1 MRKIIKSLIIICLS
15 LIVCIVTSCDRNK
28 NKTYE
33 INYVTSYGELGNAVK
48 SYDGS
53 IDVKLPVLED
63 SLYEF
68 KGWYNNVNYSGNV
81 ITTIYKGEEGNKTFY
96 AKWVEKEKPHTHEFS
111 EGVCSC
117 GETDP
122 NYVAPHI
129 HEFLEGVCSCGE
141 TDPSYVPPHTH
152 EFTEGVC
159 SCGEKD
165 PNYVVP
171 HVHKYVNYMCEC
183 GLIDPNYSSENKLNS
198 IGFDGNGM
206 SYGIMVKDKSVVDPF
221 DSNYEGVNK
230 ALEQAHQKAVE
241 TAYNIKINYVEYAED
256 VDTDFNHVNYIKEG
270 VISETL
276 KDNNI
281 FVISTSSEYMKVFA
295 KVDALE
301 ELYDVQSERG
311 LFVDYDYE
319 QNYLISNASLYRHRV
334 YGYNPNNVYPDAY
347 LCYNAT
353 KVKELGLED
362 PSEMWFKG
370 NWNWDSFDSWVKSS
384 SELLNVGEYVI
395 DSGYS
400 DFLIGASPA
409 KGMFLANYSRDAIQL
424 TRSIPCSIVDTMKNY
439 YQNGYWNTNRD
450 LSEVSNVFVEGNAL
464 LHNGSTN
471 ILKQLKYNSE
481 LDFEIGI
488 VPYPLNT
495 DETVTIY
502 TEPYTYV
509 DSEGNSISVSE
520 PLKNRYN
527 EVTKTSDGKEVYGID
542 LSKTSFQVPYTK
554 TDCYSVLSQCG
565 DYINGLNPSIAFS
578 ILNDLMN
585 KNTLLPKDESLSKE
599 QLYHFSLNDFLI
611 SEIDKEVIMSV
622 KNYLYYDEIVRFSF
636 NTCYNYGYDYLLGDA
651 IKDIVVN
658 NKDTLAILEEL
669 NKMYIEENL
678 SFVS

>member
-1 MRKIIKSLIIICLS
+1 MHKIIKSLIIICIS
-15 LIVCIVTSCDRNK
+15 LIVCIVTSCYRNK

-33 INYVTSYGELGNAVK
+33 INYFTSYGELGNAVK

-53 IDVKLPVLED
+53 IDVELPVLED

-68 KGWYNNVNYSGNV
+68 KGWYDNVNYSGNV
-81 ITTIYKGEEGNKTFY
+81 ITTIYKGEEGNKTFH
-96 AKWVEKEKPHTHEFS
+96 AKWVEKEKPHTHEFL
-111 EGVCSC
+111 EGVCSCGEIDPNYVTPHTHNFIEGKCECGESDPSYIPPHVHEYVDGKCSC

-122 NYVAPHI
+122 NYVP
-129 HEFLEGVCSCGE
+129 
-141 TDPSYVPPHTH
+141 
-152 EFTEGVC
+152 
-159 SCGEKD
+159 
-165 PNYVVP
+165 P

-206 SYGIMVKDKSVVDPF
+206 SYGIMVKDKSGVDPF
-221 DSNYEGVNK
+221 DSNYKGVNK
-230 ALEQAHQKAVE
+230 ALEQAHQKAIE

-256 VDTDFNHVNYIKEG
+256 VASGVDHVKFILKGYIE
-270 VISETL
+270 SSL
-276 KDNNI
+276 KKNNI
-281 FVISTSSEYMKVFA
+281 FVISTSSDYIASLVKA
-295 KVDALE
+295 QCLA
-301 ELYDVQSERG
+301 ELYDCYTEEG
-311 LFVDYDYE
+311 LFVDYGYE

-334 YGYNPNNVYPDAY
+334 YGYNTNNVYPDAY

-370 NWNWDSFDSWVKSS
+370 NWNWDSFDSWVRTS
-384 SELLNVGEYVI
+384 SELLNDGEYVI

-409 KGMFLANYSRDAIQL
+409 RGICLANYTRGNIQL
-424 TRSIPCSIVDTMKNY
+424 TRSTPCSIVDTMKDY

-450 LSEVSNVFVEGNAL
+450 LSEVSNVFIEGNAL

-481 LDFEIGI
+481 VEFEIGI
-488 VPYPLNT
+488 VPYPLNN

-502 TEPYTYV
+502 TEPYTYL
-509 DSEGNSISVSE
+509 DSNGNSISVSE

-527 EVTKTSDGKEVYGID
+527 EVIKTSDGKEVYGID
-542 LSKTSFQVPYTK
+542 LSETSFQVPFTK
-554 TDCYSVLSQCG
+554 TDCYSL
-565 DYINGLNPSIAFS
+565 LNCRVEEYGFNSSIAFS

-585 KNTLLPKDESLSKE
+585 KNALLPKDESLSE
-599 QLYHFSLNDFLI
+599 EELYRFSLNDFLT

-622 KNYLYYDEIVRFSF
+622 KNSLYYDQIKRYSF
-636 NTCYNYGYDYLLGDA
+636 YSSYYRGNEYSLEVK
-651 IKDIVVN
+651 IMDIVVN
-658 NKDTLAILEEL
+658 NKDTLATLEEL
-669 NKMYIEENL
+669 KNKYTEDNIIPLGN
-678 SFVS
+678 